1 MKDNKPNPLTLVTLA
16 GAQFMVVLDATI
28 VNVALPSIQQALNFT
43 SSAQLQWIVTAY
55 TLMFG
60 GFLLLGGRL
69 ADLMGRRK
77 MFLIGVTLFALS
89 SLLAGFAQN
98 PTQIIIFRSLQG
110 LSGALLSPAALSLV
124 LTIYKDGKERNRA
137 LGVWS
142 TVAAGGGAFGLLL
155 GGVLT
160 QYIDWR
166 WIFFI
171 NIPIAA
177 LIIFSSFRNV
187 PKSSERGKGVSLD
200 LPGAISVTAGLIVL
214 VYAFVRAA
222 DFGWLSPETLGLF
235 GLAILLLVGFV
246 INELKVKQPLMP
258 LRIFKN
264 RNVAAGTLMQLP
276 ITAGMFGVFF
286 YLSIYMQQILNYTPF
301 QSGLLNLPFTICIA
315 ITAGIISKKI
325 AKIAPKSILI
335 ISPLFI
341 AAGLFYF
348 SRIPVEGNY
357 VRDVLPGIVLMAT
370 GMGAT
375 FVALTLAVTSG
386 VSEKESGLVSGL
398 LNTAQQVGGAIG
410 LAVLTTVST
419 STTNAAMTV
428 ANGNPSAMTASLVA
442 GFERAFLVAACF
454 AIAASLIAFFGL
466 TYQKLPK
473 HEAERETETKT
484 LPIAA

>member
-77 MFLIGVTLFALS
+77 IFLIGVTLFALS
-89 SLLAGFAQN
+89 SLLAGFAQD
-98 PTQIIIFRSLQG
+98 PTQLIIFRSLQG

-124 LTIYKDGKERNRA
+124 LTIFKDGKERNKA

-177 LIIFSSFRNV
+177 LIIFSSFRNL
-187 PKSSERGKGVSLD
+187 PKSTPRVKGVSLD
-200 LPGAISVTAGLIVL
+200 LPGAVSVTAGLIVL

-222 DFGWLSPETLGLF
+222 DFGWLSAETIGLF
-235 GLAILLLVGFV
+235 GLALLLLVGFV
-246 INELKVKQPLMP
+246 INELKAKQPLMP
-258 LRIFKN
+258 FRIFKN
-264 RNVAAGTLMQLP
+264 RSVAAGNLMQLP
-276 ITAGMFGVFF
+276 ISAGMFGVFF

-301 QSGLLNLPFTICIA
+301 QAGLLNLPFTICIA
-315 ITAGIISKKI
+315 ITAGIIAKKI
-325 AKIAPKSILI
+325 SKIAPKSILI

-357 VRDVLPGIVLMAT
+357 VQDILPGIILMAS

-375 FVALTLAVTSG
+375 FVSLTLAVTSG

-398 LNTAQQVGGAIG
+398 LNTSQQIGGAIG

-419 STTNAAMTV
+419 STTNAAMTA
-428 ANGNPSAMTASLVA
+428 ANNNPGAMNTSLVS
-442 GFERAFLVAACF
+442 GFQNAFIVAAFF
-454 AIAASLIAFFGL
+454 ALSASLIALIGL
-466 TYQKLPK
+466 TNQKLTK
-473 HEAERETETKT
+473 HEIEIEPEIKT
-484 LPIAA
+484 IP